1 MIKKF
6 NHIAIAVLDIEKSVP
21 IYEIITG
28 RKVKEIITVKEQGV
42 KVAIFD
48 IEGVLLELIEPLD
61 LENPIAKFINSRGN
75 AIHHIAYSVDDIE
88 KTIKEYSALGY
99 RMIGDKPRI
108 GAEGKPIIFMH
119 PKSSDGILME
129 FVEDKGGKQ

>member
-6 NHIAIAVLDIEKSVP
+6 NHIAIAVSDIEKSIP
-21 IYEIITG
+21 IYEVITG
-28 RKVKEIITVKEQGV
+28 KKVKEILTVKEQGV

-48 IEGVLLELIEPLD
+48 IKGVLLELIQPLD

-75 AIHHIAYSVDDIE
+75 AIHHIAYSVNDIE
-88 KTIKEYSALGY
+88 KTIKEYSELGY

-129 FVEDKGGKQ
+129 FVEDKEE

>member
-6 NHIAIAVLDIEKSVP
+6 NHIAIAVSDVEKSAE
-21 IYEIITG
+21 IYREITG
-28 RKVKEIITVKEQGV
+28 VNASEIITVEEQGV

-48 IEGVLLELIEPLD
+48 INGVLLELIQPLNLD
-61 LENPIAKFINSRGN
+61 NPIAKFIDSRGH
-75 AIHHIAYSVDDIE
+75 AIHHIAFSVESIE
-88 KTIKEYSALGY
+88 DTVREFTEKGF

-129 FVEDKGGKQ
+129 FVEDKKEK

>member
-6 NHIAIAVLDIEKSVP
+6 NHIAIAVSDIEKSIP
-21 IYEIITG
+21 IYEVITG
-28 RKVKEIITVKEQGV
+28 KKVKEILIVEEQGV

-48 IEGVLLELIEPLD
+48 INGVLLELIQPLN
-61 LENPIAKFINSRGN
+61 LENPIAKFIDSRGN

-88 KTIKEYSALGY
+88 KTMKEYSELGY

-119 PKSSDGILME
+119 PRSSDGVLME
-129 FVEDKGGKQ
+129 FVEDKEE